1 MSDIINDMLAEQWF
15 DRPGA
20 YVLVDGQFGSTGK
33 GLLAGYLAEKGAGK
47 ITHVTTNAGPNSG
60 HTAFFDLF
68 SDASDQPDD
77 PAVRYE
83 RICTQQLPVAS
94 VFLEKMGHDVTTLLN
109 GGAIIHPATL
119 LREVQEW
126 FQGYHTGEHPILV
139 HPAAAIIT
147 QKDIDADND
156 TLQAIAGTGKGVGAS
171 AARKMRRLRD
181 HDPVV
186 ASDVFPPFVT
196 YETRGPNG
204 KVPVQEVASPGGGQ
218 SLYVPR
224 IQSWDAPWDWSKDV
238 VFVETAQGF
247 SLGINSAKFY
257 PHTTSRETTVMQA
270 LADARIPAQMLRG
283 VVMTLRTFP
292 IRVGNTAGS
301 SGDCYSDQEETTWEA
316 LGLEPELTTV
326 TKRVRRVFTWS
337 RQQFKEAVAANMPDM
352 LFLNFCN
359 YLDEAALD
367 TLVADMLDDYREVM
381 GGSPDTILLGYGP
394 HSSDIRLL

>member
-1 MSDIINDMLAEQWF
+1 MNDVINDMLPKQWF
-15 DRPGA
+15 DEPGA

-33 GLLAGYLAEKGAGK
+33 GLLAGYLACKGAGK

-60 HTAFFDLF
+60 HTAYLDGGRK
-68 SDASDQPDD
+68 
-77 PAVRYE
+77 V
-83 RICTQQLPVAS
+83 CTQQIPVAS
-94 VFLEKMGHDVTTLLN
+94 VFLEEMGYNVTTLIN
-109 GGAIIHPATL
+109 GGAIIDRDIL

-126 FQGYHTGEHPILV
+126 FQGYAPGEHPILV
-139 HPAAAIIT
+139 HPAAALICA
-147 QKDIDADND
+147 QDRLDDGA
-156 TLQAIAGTGKGVGAS
+156 TLNAIAGTGKGVGA
-171 AARKMRRLRD
+171 ALARKIRRVPG
-181 HDPVV
+181 HDPVI
-186 ASDVFPPFVT
+186 ASEVYPPFVT

-204 KVPVQEVASPGGGQ
+204 RVPSDVVGE
-218 SLYVPR
+218 YPR
-224 IQSWDAPWDWSKDV
+224 IKSWDAPWDWTKDV

-247 SLGINSAKFY
+247 SLGVNSAKFY
-257 PHTTSRETTVMQA
+257 PHVTSRETTVMQA

-292 IRVGNTAGS
+292 IRVGNTQGS

-359 YLDEAALD
+359 YLDEEALD

-394 HSSDIRLL
+394 HTKDIKLL